1 MMQDTVLNLC
11 KDSVKEFVNYLL
23 DFIPDSTIIQSTSKV
38 RNTYNKRKV
47 IEEEE
52 ESPLPN

>member
-23 DFIPDSTIIQSTSKV
+23 DFIPDSTVITSTANVK
-38 RNTYNKRKV
+38 NTYNKRK
-47 IEEEE
+47 
-52 ESPLPN
+52 